1 MMSPTFA
8 LLFHRRSLVSLL
20 VFDFLFKN
28 ILRFFHHAALT
39 SKQSF
44 ILWNVFIGFELL
56 AMMTLSF
63 PVLSKNDDWEMF
75 SSHFCLMQNL
85 LYIYIQ

>member
-1 MMSPTFA
+1 MQASSFT
-8 LLFHRRSLVSLL
+8 LFLNQHPYFSLV
-20 VFDFLFKN
+20 FHFLSKI

-75 SSHFCLMQNL
+75 SSHYCLMQISF
-85 LYIYIQ
+85 Y